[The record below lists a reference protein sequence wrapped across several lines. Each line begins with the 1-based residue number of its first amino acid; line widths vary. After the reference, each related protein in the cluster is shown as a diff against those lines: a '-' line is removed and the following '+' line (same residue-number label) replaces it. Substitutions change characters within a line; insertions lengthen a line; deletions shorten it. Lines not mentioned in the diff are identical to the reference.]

1 MKLAQCLSAFAL
13 SAVLASPAIA
23 KPRPKPEPV
32 KVEDVVLKIKEQ
44 LRQYDAYVAAHP
56 AAGGAR
62 CDADAELK
70 VSGATISM
78 VTVTGKTSSAEA
90 SAEIPI
96 GPITLSGGG
105 SGSLATKNTQTL
117 TFTLLPIADR
127 AVVTP
132 WKEGDT
138 LEGFAAV
145 LANLRTSFHKTSQ
158 QEPCFGFGPE
168 KDQKNKVEFGFTV
181 TRDRGSSLGISFLF
195 FKLGGKKKGSD
206 EATNTVTI
214 AFTGSG
220 AAILSPDS

>member
-1 MKLAQCLSAFAL
+1 MRLAYSLSALAVSAL
-13 SAVLASPAIA
+13 LAFPAIA
-23 KPRPKPEPV
+23 KPKPKPEPV

-44 LRQYDAYVAAHP
+44 FRQYDAYVAAHP
-56 AAGGAR
+56 PAGGTV
-62 CDADAELK
+62 CGGDAGFK
-70 VSGATISM
+70 VSSATISM

-117 TFTLLPIADR
+117 TFTLVPIDDSTR
-127 AVVTP
+127 STQ
-132 WKEGDT
+132 WREGDT
-138 LEGFAAV
+138 LQGFAAV
-145 LANLRTSFHKTSQ
+145 LANLRTSLQKASEQT
-158 QEPCFGFGPE
+158 PCFGFGPE

-181 TRDRGSSLGISFLF
+181 TRDKGSSLGISFLF
-195 FKLGGKKKGSD
+195 FKIGGKKKGSD

-220 AAILSPDS
+220 TTMLSPDS